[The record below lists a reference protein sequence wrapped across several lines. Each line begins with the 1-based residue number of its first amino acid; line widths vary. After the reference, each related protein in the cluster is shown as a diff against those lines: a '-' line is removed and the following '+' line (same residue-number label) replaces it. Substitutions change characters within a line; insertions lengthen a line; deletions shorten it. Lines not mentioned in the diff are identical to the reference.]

1 MNDNLYYTIYNAS
14 QNYNQPWLVFLAGYT
29 GSCET
34 WNSLCSALLTQDDYS
49 ILLIDNLGAGKSL
62 QPTGAYTTEEMATHV
77 MHIINKL
84 NINKIC
90 LLGHSMGGAIAQ
102 QIVLTHPDL
111 VQHLFLISSFAE
123 LDIVARLF
131 LIGRYELLKS
141 GADKH
146 TIALSTIPTIFGNN
160 FLCQE
165 NNQKLAIQRMVNNP
179 QTLAGMFGQLQACL
193 NHNVKNKLVKITCN
207 TSIITGKDDV
217 LVNPQHSMYL
227 HSAITNSTFHWISN
241 AGHMVQLEQSQELAS
256 TVIKELYNSANK

>member
-1 MNDNLYYTIYNAS
+1 MNDNLYYTIYNTS
-14 QNYNQPWLVFLAGYT
+14 KNHNQPWLVFLAGYT

-34 WNSLCSALLTQDDYS
+34 WNSLCSALLTQEDYS

-62 QPTGAYTTEEMATHV
+62 QPIGTYTTEEMAAHV

-84 NINKIC
+84 NINKIW

-123 LDIVARLF
+123 LDAVARLF

-146 TIALSTIPTIFGNN
+146 AVALSTIPTIFSNR

-165 NNQKLAIQRMVNNP
+165 DNQKLAMQRMINNP
-179 QTLAGMFGQLQACL
+179 QTLAGMFGQLNACL
-193 NHNVKNKLVKITCN
+193 KHDAKNELVRIKCY
-207 TSIITGKDDV
+207 TSIITGDDDV
-217 LVNPQHSMYL
+217 LVNPRHSTYL
-227 HSAITNSTFHWISN
+227 HSAIINSTFNCISN
-241 AGHMVQLEQSQELAS
+241 AGHMVQLEQPQELANII
-256 TVIKELYNSANK
+256 IKETYSFQ